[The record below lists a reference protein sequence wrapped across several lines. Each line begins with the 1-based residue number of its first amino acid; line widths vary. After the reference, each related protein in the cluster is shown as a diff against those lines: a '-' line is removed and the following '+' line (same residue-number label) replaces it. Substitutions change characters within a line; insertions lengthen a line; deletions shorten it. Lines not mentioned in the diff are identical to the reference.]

1 MEPSAPAQ
9 IASTV
14 SSGFTGLFVLSHTS
28 KVWLLIGTRFILVSM
43 MAIAAMIAMIS
54 AYNWVNAEGNELK
67 VHENKRRLGNAIAMI
82 TLFFVLMAIY
92 HYFVP
97 DYSLLAL

>member
-9 IASTV
+9 IASNVT
-14 SSGFTGLFVLSHTS
+14 SGLAGLFVLSHTS
-28 KVWLLIGTRFILVSM
+28 KVWLLIGARFILVSM
-43 MAIAAMIAMIS
+43 MAIAAMIAVIS

-67 VHENKRRLGNAIAMI
+67 VQESKRRLGNAIAMI
-82 TLFFVLMAIY
+82 TLFFVLMSVY